1 MEEKKREKNTIIWRT
16 GVFMVMVKGT
26 SKKETGE
33 RRMKMG
39 PNVVVPNAG
48 QKKREKKKESQMR
61 S

>member
-1 MEEKKREKNTIIWRT
+1 MENGRFYGYGEGDE
-16 GVFMVMVKGT
+16 T